1 MVHHDGM
8 VNAATFQKEV
18 QVGLQLL
25 QVPPQLRRLE
35 FARTTPSGTHFA
47 LFKPNSIILRHDEP
61 VNKDSTCHG
70 FPCFCG
76 CVLRSRRL
84 EVLAGL

>member
-1 MVHHDGM
+1 MLGQRIASPQPWYPDGSRRLQKVLLGSQVRLDIEMVHHDGM

-18 QVGLQLL
+18 QVGLRLL

-47 LFKPNSIILRHDEP
+47 QFVPI
-61 VNKDSTCHG
+61 
-70 FPCFCG
+70 
-76 CVLRSRRL
+76 
-84 EVLAGL
+84 

>member
-1 MVHHDGM
+1 MVLLGSQVRLDIQMVHHYGM

-35 FARTTPSGTHFA
+35 FARTTPSGMVFQ
-47 LFKPNSIILRHDEP
+47 LRMPNS
-61 VNKDSTCHG
+61 
-70 FPCFCG
+70 
-76 CVLRSRRL
+76 
-84 EVLAGL
+84 